1 MRKKFV
7 CPLVGIKSRALD
19 VLGKHSTTELY
30 TPRLQAFPSFEK
42 NLHTFIFR
50 DKWIQ
55 TDPHVQH
62 HPYQNNSFLFAQ
74 IDLEI
79 QT

>member
-1 MRKKFV
+1 M
-7 CPLVGIKSRALD
+7 VGIESGALD
-19 VLGKHSTTELY
+19 ALGKHSTTELS
-30 TPRLQAFPSFEK
+30 TPRLQAFTSFEK

-50 DKWIQ
+50 YKWIQ
-55 TDPHVQH
+55 MDSHVQH

-79 QT
+79 QV

>member
-30 TPRLQAFPSFEK
+30 APRLQAFTSFEK
-42 NLHTFIFR
+42 NLHT
-50 DKWIQ
+50 
-55 TDPHVQH
+55 H
-62 HPYQNNSFLFAQ
+62 LQ
-74 IDLEI
+74 IKMDSDGSSRSTPPLSK
-79 QT
+79 